1 MLLDFLP
8 NIIFTLLLI
17 IAVGFFAKNVGRIK
31 RNIYLGKSIDRTD
44 QPKERWG
51 NMARIALG
59 QSKMVKR
66 PIAGILH
73 LVVYVGFI
81 LINIELLEIVVDG
94 IVGTHRIFA
103 PFLGGFY
110 NFLIASFEICAAL
123 VLIAVIVF
131 WCRRNVIRIK
141 RFWKDEMKGWPK
153 LDADLILYF
162 EVILMG
168 LFLTMNGADLAIQT
182 YYPDAPHYAQA
193 GSFPV
198 SQFIAPLFEGS
209 DLSSIIT
216 IERTAWWL
224 HIIGIFFFLNYL
236 YYSKHLHIL
245 LAFPN
250 TFFADLRPKGQF
262 NNNANVTAEVQ
273 LMMDPNADPYA
284 ATDDSVEVEKFGA
297 SDVMDL
303 SQVQLLN
310 AYTCTECG
318 RCTSEC
324 PANQTGK
331 KLSPR
336 KIMMDTRDRLTEV
349 GNNIEKNKGQ
359 FVDDGKQLL
368 GDYISHE
375 ELWACTSCNACVE
388 ACPVDIDPLSI
399 IMEMR
404 QYLVMEESAAPSDLN
419 NMMSNIEN
427 NGAPWPFNQQDRANW
442 AQEL

>member
-8 NIIFTLLLI
+8 NIIFTLLLLT
-17 IAVGFFAKNVGRIK
+17 AGGFFARNVGRIK

-44 QPKERWG
+44 RSSERWG

-73 LVVYVGFI
+73 VVVYVGFI

-94 IVGTHRIFA
+94 IAGTHRIFA
-103 PFLGGFY
+103 PFLGDFY
-110 NFLIASFEICAAL
+110 NVLIASFEVCAAL
-123 VLIAVIVF
+123 VLIAVIIF
-131 WCRRNVIRIK
+131 WCRRNVIRIQ

-162 EVILMG
+162 EVVLMG

-209 DLSSIIT
+209 DLSSIIM
-216 IERTAWWL
+216 IERTAWWM
-224 HIIGIFFFLNYL
+224 HIVGIFFFLNYL

-273 LMMDPNADPYA
+273 LMMDPSADPYA
-284 ATDDSVEVEKFGA
+284 ATDDGAEVEKFGA

-303 SQVQLLN
+303 NQVQLLN

-336 KIMMDTRDRLTEV
+336 KVMMDTRDRLTEV
-349 GNNIEKNKGQ
+349 GDNIEKNKGQ

-368 GDYISHE
+368 GDYITHE

-404 QYLVMEESAAPSDLN
+404 QYLVMEESAAPTDLN